1 MEYPLSGGPA
11 ATFHSPA
18 TAISINVNRP
28 LGASHKHNKNRGRNM
43 DTGAWIIVALIVAF
57 VLFMVSMY
65 NRLVA
70 LRNQVRNAWRQID
83 VQLKRR
89 HDLIPNLVEV
99 VKDYMSYEQ
108 ETLRQVIEARN
119 SAVKAQGPADTIA
132 AEGVLSGALG
142 KLFALMENY
151 PDLKANQ
158 NVANLMEELSST
170 ENKIAFARQ
179 FYNDSVMSLNNA
191 IQSFPS
197 NMVAN
202 MFHFTE
208 ATYFEV
214 PQAETAV
221 PKVDLR

>member
-1 MEYPLSGGPA
+1 MGVAGWIVLGIIILIILS
-11 ATFHSPA
+11 
-18 TAISINVNRP
+18 
-28 LGASHKHNKNRGRNM
+28 M
-43 DTGAWIIVALIVAF
+43 VA
-57 VLFMVSMY
+57 MY
-65 NRLVA
+65 NRLVG
-70 LRNQVRNAWRQID
+70 LRNQVKNAWRQID

-108 ETLRQVIEARN
+108 ETLRQVIQARN
-119 SAVKAQGPADTIA
+119 SAVQAHNPDEAIA

-142 KLFALMENY
+142 RLFALMENY

-158 NVANLMEELSST
+158 NVSRLMEELSST
-170 ENKIAFARQ
+170 ENKIAFSRQ

-191 IQSFPS
+191 VQSFPS
-197 NMVAN
+197 NIMAN
-202 MFHFTE
+202 MFNFKE

-214 PQAETAV
+214 PETETAV

>member
-1 MEYPLSGGPA
+1 MG
-11 ATFHSPA
+11 TWI
-18 TAISINVNRP
+18 T
-28 LGASHKHNKNRGRNM
+28 LGV
-43 DTGAWIIVALIVAF
+43 IVLLLLWF
-57 VLFMVSMY
+57 VGLY
-65 NRLVA
+65 NRLVG
-70 LRNQVRNAWRQID
+70 LRNQVKNAWRQID

-108 ETLRQVIEARN
+108 ETLQKVIQARN
-119 SAVKAQGPADTIA
+119 SAVAAHNPEEAIP
-132 AEGVLSGALG
+132 AEGILTGALG

-158 NVANLMEELSST
+158 NVARLMEELSGT
-170 ENKIAFARQ
+170 ENKIAFSRQ

-191 IQSFPS
+191 VQSFPS
-197 NMVAN
+197 NFVAG

-214 PQAETAV
+214 PEAETAV